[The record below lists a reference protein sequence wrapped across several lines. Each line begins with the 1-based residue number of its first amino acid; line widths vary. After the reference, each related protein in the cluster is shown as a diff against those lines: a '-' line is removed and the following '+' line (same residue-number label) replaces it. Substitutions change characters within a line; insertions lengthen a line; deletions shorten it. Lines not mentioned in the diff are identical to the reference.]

1 MKIEKLYYDLE
12 TKIRNKPAKHI
23 LALYI
28 LIIIS
33 IVL

>member
-12 TKIRNKPAKHI
+12 TKIRTKPAKHI

-28 LIIIS
+28 LIIVS

>member
-23 LALYI
+23 LDLYI
-28 LIIIS
+28 LIAIAII
-33 IVL
+33 L

>member
-28 LIIIS
+28 LIAIAII
-33 IVL
+33 L